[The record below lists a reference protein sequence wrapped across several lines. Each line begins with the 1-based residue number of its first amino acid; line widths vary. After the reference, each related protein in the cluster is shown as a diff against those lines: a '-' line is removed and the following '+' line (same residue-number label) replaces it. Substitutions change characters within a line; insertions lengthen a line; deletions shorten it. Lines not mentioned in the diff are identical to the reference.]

1 MLKQFESIVVTH
13 YFDLKIK
20 SDPDDDGDKFL
31 DLKSNEKSE
40 LRIWDLWDALPFNPS
55 TPGILHLKEG
65 KNAIKTQYD
74 MSLKWKTWQKKVRV
88 ELND

>member
-40 LRIWDLWDALPFNPS
+40 LRI
-55 TPGILHLKEG
+55 
-65 KNAIKTQYD
+65 
-74 MSLKWKTWQKKVRV
+74 
-88 ELND
+88 